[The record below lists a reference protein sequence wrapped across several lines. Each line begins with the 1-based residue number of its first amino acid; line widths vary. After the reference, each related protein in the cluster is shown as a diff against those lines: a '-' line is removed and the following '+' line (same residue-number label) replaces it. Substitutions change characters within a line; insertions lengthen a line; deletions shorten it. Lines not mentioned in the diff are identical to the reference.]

1 MNCPRLAIAQAADAL
16 LAGGIIA
23 YPTEGVFGLGCL
35 PDDASAVIRILHLKQ
50 RTPAKGLILSAA
62 ESSQLD
68 GWVSA
73 DDLQR
78 LPAPDPEQTITW
90 IAQAGPN
97 SGPLLRGD
105 HLGIAVRITSHPV
118 AAAICRAVAS
128 PITSTSANLA
138 GEAVAKDSNAL
149 LNSFESLVDYVV
161 PGDCGPS
168 TGASEIRRLEDGE
181 VLRAGS

>member
-1 MNCPRLAIAQAADAL
+1 MNSPVSRAAEVL
-16 LAGGIIA
+16 TGGGVIA

-35 PDDASAVIRILHLKQ
+35 PDNLPAVTRLLEIKQ
-50 RTPAKGLILSAA
+50 RDPVKGLILIAA
-62 ESSQLD
+62 EPSQLE

-78 LPAPDPEQTITW
+78 LPTPDPEQAVTW
-90 IAQAGPN
+90 IVHAGPR

-105 HLGIAVRITSHPV
+105 HPGIAVRITCHPV
-118 AAAICRAVAS
+118 AAAICRAVES

-138 GEAVAKDSNAL
+138 GEPVANDSIAL

-161 PGDCGPS
+161 PGDCGPT
-168 TGASEIRRLEDGE
+168 TGASEIRRLEGGE
-181 VLRAGS
+181 VLRPGSR

>member
-1 MNCPRLAIAQAADAL
+1 MNSPVSRAAEVL
-16 LAGGIIA
+16 TGGGVIA

-35 PDDASAVIRILHLKQ
+35 PDNLQAVTRLLEIKQ
-50 RTPAKGLILSAA
+50 RDPAKGLILIAA
-62 ESSQLD
+62 ELSQLE

-78 LPAPDPEQTITW
+78 LPAPDPEQAVTW
-90 IAQAGPN
+90 IAQAGPK

-105 HLGIAVRITSHPV
+105 HPGIAVRITSHPV
-118 AAAICRAVAS
+118 AAAICRAVVS
-128 PITSTSANLA
+128 PIISTSANLA
-138 GEAVAKDSNAL
+138 GEAVVIDSSAL

-161 PGDCGPS
+161 PGDCGPT

-181 VLRAGS
+181 VLRPGSR

>member
-1 MNCPRLAIAQAADAL
+1 MNSPVSRAAEVL
-16 LAGGIIA
+16 TGGGVIA

-35 PDDASAVIRILHLKQ
+35 PGNQQAVTRLLEIKQ
-50 RTPAKGLILSAA
+50 RDPAKGLILIAA
-62 ESSQLD
+62 EMSQFE

-78 LPAPDPEQTITW
+78 LPEPDPEQAITW
-90 IAQAGPN
+90 IAQAGPKP
-97 SGPLLRGD
+97 GPLLRGD
-105 HLGIAVRITSHPV
+105 HPGIAVRITRHPV
-118 AAAICRAVAS
+118 AAAICRAVES

-138 GEAVAKDSNAL
+138 GEPVAKDSIAL

-161 PGDCGPS
+161 PGDCGPT

-181 VLRAGS
+181 VLRSGSR

>member
-1 MNCPRLAIAQAADAL
+1 MNSPVSRAAEVL
-16 LAGGIIA
+16 TGGGVIA

-35 PDDASAVIRILHLKQ
+35 PDNLQAVTRLLEIKQ
-50 RTPAKGLILSAA
+50 RDPTKGLILIAA
-62 ESSQLD
+62 EPSQLE
-68 GWVSA
+68 GWVS
-73 DDLQR
+73 DEDLRR
-78 LPAPDPEQTITW
+78 LPSPNRDLAITW
-90 IAQAGPN
+90 ITQAGPK

-105 HLGIAVRITSHPV
+105 HPGIAVRITTHPV

-138 GEAVAKDSNAL
+138 GEPVVNDSSAL

-161 PGDCGPS
+161 PGDCGPT

-181 VLRAGS
+181 VLRSGSR